1 MSTSDLKMLELQQ
14 GMHNSIFWLRSA
26 KFGLCKK
33 EALPVNVQLLL
44 QEPRVYINVRSA
56 EDKRQTIGSEY

>member
-1 MSTSDLKMLELQQ
+1 MSKSDLKMLESQQ

-26 KFGLCKK
+26 KFSVYKK

-44 QEPRVYINVRSA
+44 QESQIYINVRST
-56 EDKRQTIGSEY
+56 EDKRRTIGSEY